1 MQYTLIDLLSLEH
14 ILLGVNATDAEQ
26 VIRVLTDSLVQSG
39 NAAPEFATDVWKR
52 EQVFPTGLPTQPFP
66 IAIPHADP
74 DHVLASAVCIGV
86 LRSSVQFTQMG
97 TDGSTV
103 LDVRIVFLLAI
114 KEREKQ
120 VDMIQQLMT
129 LIQSPSLLSGLL
141 EAPSPAE
148 ALDLIHRTL
157 LA

>member
-1 MQYTLIDLLSLEH
+1 
-14 ILLGVNATDAEQ
+14 
-26 VIRVLTDSLVQSG
+26 
-39 NAAPEFATDVWKR
+39 
-52 EQVFPTGLPTQPFP
+52 
-66 IAIPHADP
+66 
-74 DHVLASAVCIGV
+74 
-86 LRSSVQFTQMG
+86 MG